1 MFQDKLGIYNHFYS
15 NRRGDMK
22 GKKKR
27 RIQNDKTHNENNKRA
42 EENNEKDVQNQ
53 NKNPVLHVNI
63 SINQKQSNINNFLF
77 S

>member
-1 MFQDKLGIYNHFYS
+1 
-15 NRRGDMK
+15 MK
-22 GKKKR
+22 GKKK

-63 SINQKQSNINNFLF
+63 SINQKQSNINNILF